1 MKDQDPCFQELV
13 CPKVLIYAA
22 HFLELFNIYIINTV
36 LPGSKRC
43 SCHSMKKIPIFL
55 LSLKIKSYGD
65 FALH

>member
-22 HFLELFNIYIINTV
+22 HFLELFDIYIINYQV
-36 LPGSKRC
+36 PNDV
-43 SCHSMKKIPIFL
+43 HAIVWKKILIFL